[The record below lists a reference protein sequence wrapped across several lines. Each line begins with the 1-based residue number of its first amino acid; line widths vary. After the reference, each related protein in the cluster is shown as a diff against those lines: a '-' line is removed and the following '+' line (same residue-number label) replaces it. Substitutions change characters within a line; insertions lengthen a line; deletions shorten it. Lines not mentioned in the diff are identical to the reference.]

1 MEENDNDDDC
11 YRILQGCRNNNI
23 NTFKFYNKDCLTGMA
38 QHIEEKSVDVAVTSP
53 PYNNR
58 TKYNSYQDDLPR
70 SQYLQWIESAGISI
84 KKVLADDG
92 SFFLNIGNR
101 PTDQWTALDVS
112 MTLRKHF
119 VLQNRIIWFKSIV
132 ISKEDIGT
140 SYPHIIN
147 ADIAPGHFK
156 PINSPRYLN
165 NCYEDIFHF
174 TKDGNAALDKLAD
187 GLCVQYQ
194 DKSNIGRYAKED
206 RRDRG
211 NTWFIPYEKIQ
222 SRFKRPHPATF
233 PVKLPQMCI
242 KLHGLG
248 MRRDKKKRLV
258 VLDPFCGIGS
268 TAIACMRLG
277 VSFIGFDID
286 QGYLDEA
293 ISR

>member
-1 MEENDNDDDC
+1 MINDTYYDSWLRSWNTEWKKTIMTMTVTG
-11 YRILQGCRNNNI
+11 YYKAAEIIISILSSFTI
-23 NTFKFYNKDCLTGMA
+23 KTALLA

-119 VLQNRIIWFKSIV
+119 VLQNRIIWVKSIV

-194 DKSNIGRYAKED
+194 DKSNIGRYA
-206 RRDRG
+206 
-211 NTWFIPYEKIQ
+211 
-222 SRFKRPHPATF
+222 
-233 PVKLPQMCI
+233 
-242 KLHGLG
+242 
-248 MRRDKKKRLV
+248 
-258 VLDPFCGIGS
+258 
-268 TAIACMRLG
+268 
-277 VSFIGFDID
+277 
-286 QGYLDEA
+286 
-293 ISR
+293 